1 MNQVESFAPEKDE
14 ERIWLR
20 AQEIEEVLDESG
32 FIYDDPI
39 LAAYVN
45 QVAEKLVPPDV
56 ADKGVNISVR
66 IIRNPLLNA
75 FAFPNG
81 VVYVHTGILAR
92 MENEAQLAAL
102 LGHEMTH
109 VTHRHSIES
118 IRSVKNVRAVLAT
131 LQVAGM
137 PFGVYGDLAS
147 LVGEVGARAAVS
159 GYSRDHEREADREGL
174 RVMVAA
180 GYDPR
185 EAPKLFEHMK
195 RDVEEDGDRKEPF
208 FFGSHPKLEERI
220 ASYHTLLRYRY
231 PGQDGLKKEKEFREK
246 TRRLRL
252 DNAFLDLALGRY
264 GAAERAFRGYLEVG
278 PGSAAAHYGLGELY
292 RQRGEQG
299 DRERAEGEYR
309 LSLRYDPVYPEP
321 HKSLGLLFFKEK
333 DVIPAKRA
341 LEQYLML
348 APEAADRGYIEQY
361 LKQCRTLEQTQ

>member
-1 MNQVESFAPEKDE
+1 
-14 ERIWLR
+14 
-20 AQEIEEVLDESG
+20 
-32 FIYDDPI
+32 
-39 LAAYVN
+39 
-45 QVAEKLVPPDV
+45 
-56 ADKGVNISVR
+56 
-66 IIRNPLLNA
+66 
-75 FAFPNG
+75 
-81 VVYVHTGILAR
+81 
-92 MENEAQLAAL
+92 
-102 LGHEMTH
+102 MTH
-109 VTHRHSIES
+109 VTHRHTVET
-118 IRSVKNVRAVLAT
+118 IRSVKNIRAALAT
-131 LQVAGM
+131 LQSVGIHFGVAG
-137 PFGVYGDLAS
+137 GLAV
-147 LVGEVGARAAVS
+147 LVAGTGAEAAFS

-174 RVMVAA
+174 RLMVEA

-185 EAPKLFEHMK
+185 EAPRLFESVK
-195 RDVEEDGDRKEPF
+195 RAVEEDGDRKEPL

-220 ASYHTLLRYRY
+220 ASYRTLLRYKY